1 MPTNKENDLG
11 VSEALMSKIAQEAA
25 TSAVSELFLKLGIDT
40 SDPLAMQRD
49 MQALRKVSTLLDDPE
64 HALDR
69 TYLRELRKTSESIK
83 SKTMLTVI
91 GILVTGFVSATVVG
105 LKAFFG
111 PSL

>member
-1 MPTNKENDLG
+1 MPTSRENEHG
-11 VSEALMSKIAQEAA
+11 VSEQLMSKIAQEAA

-49 MQALRKVSTLLDDPE
+49 MQALRKVSTMLEDPE
-64 HALDR
+64 TAMDR

-91 GILVTGFVSATVVG
+91 GILVTGFVSATVIG

-111 PSL
+111 PAV